1 MAYEVLYRKYRP
13 RDFAGLVGQEHV
25 RKALEHALEHDRL
38 HHAYL
43 FTGTRGV
50 GKTTIARILARCLNC
65 EVGVGL
71 HPCGVCA
78 SCMEIDSGRFIDL
91 IEVDAA
97 SRTKVEDTRE
107 LLDNVQYPPVRGR
120 YKVYLIDEVHMLSN
134 SSFNALLKTL
144 EEPPPR
150 VVFLLATTEPKRL
163 PVTVLSRCLQFSLK
177 SYRPEQISGHLRDVL
192 QKEAISF
199 DEGAIRL
206 IARAA
211 RGSMRDA
218 LSLSDQAIAHGG
230 GSLSASAVELL
241 LGTIDL
247 NELARLGRAVADG
260 DAAGLLAV
268 SAALADA
275 GADFDAALQRL
286 SALWHAVAV
295 VQAGVPL
302 ADDSDESALATEL
315 GQRLDPE
322 LTQLLYQISVIGLRD
337 LQLAPEPRIGFEMA
351 LLRMLAFAPLA
362 APAASPQ
369 LPTGSKA
376 SGADVRQQA
385 VRNTSAG
392 RAAAALP
399 ASPVSTNASMTTTTS
414 APPRATTSNVGAEG
428 AESAHRTASGS
439 APVLASADAPQP
451 ARMSPQTWL
460 ESATTLRL
468 TGIAR
473 DIALNLVPR
482 QLEGPVWD
490 FELDSGRM
498 SLLSDEHVEA
508 IVQAIATRFGS
519 SPSLNISPAVRGG
532 DTAAAKLAREEG
544 ERRAT
549 LLASVRA
556 DPVVRALQDR
566 FGASIDESTLR
577 PN

>member
-65 EVGVGL
+65 ERGVGL
-71 HPCGVCA
+71 QPCGVCP
-78 SCMEIDSGRFIDL
+78 SCLEIDAGRFIDL

-177 SYRPEQISGHLRDVL
+177 SYRPDQVVGHLQEVL
-192 QKEAISF
+192 RKEAIPA
-199 DEGAIRL
+199 DDRAIRL

-218 LSLSDQAIAHGG
+218 LSLCDQAIAHGG
-230 GSLSASAVELL
+230 GELSGAAVESL

-247 NELARLGRAVADG
+247 DDLGRLGRAIADG
-260 DAAGLLAV
+260 DAATLMAV
-268 SAALADA
+268 SSDLADA
-275 GADFDAALQRL
+275 GADFDSALQRL

-295 VQAGVPL
+295 VQAGV
-302 ADDSDESALATEL
+302 
-315 GQRLDPE
+315 QRLDEAEDATLANE
-322 LTQLLYQISVIGLRD
+322 LSLKLDPAYTQLLYQVSVIGLRD

-351 LLRMLAFAPLA
+351 LLRMLAFSPVPSDVAPHGATPRTA
-362 APAASPQ
+362 APATS
-369 LPTGSKA
+369 
-376 SGADVRQQA
+376 
-385 VRNTSAG
+385 SAG
-392 RAAAALP
+392 AATASAASATTTATDVDRSAALRP
-399 ASPVSTNASMTTTTS
+399 
-414 APPRATTSNVGAEG
+414 APPALPETAIPAAPQAPDATET
-428 AESAHRTASGS
+428 R
-439 APVLASADAPQP
+439 APQP
-451 ARMSPQTWL
+451 AAEARWFELAPRL
-460 ESATTLRL
+460 AL

-473 DIALNLVPR
+473 DIAMHLVPV
-482 QLEGPVWD
+482 QLDADPWR
-490 FELDSGRM
+490 FELEPGRM
-498 SLLSDEHVEA
+498 ALLTEAHVEA
-508 IVQAIATRFGS
+508 IGGAIAASAGSTARLQITPATR
-519 SPSLNISPAVRGG
+519 PG
-532 DTAAAKLAREEG
+532 DTAAAHVARMERQRREE
-544 ERRAT
+544 

-566 FGASIDESTLR
+566 FGASIDESSLR
-577 PN
+577 PL

>member
-78 SCMEIDSGRFIDL
+78 SCTEIDSGRFIDL

-199 DEGAIRL
+199 DDGALRL

-247 NELARLGRAVADG
+247 NELARLGRAIADA
-260 DAAGLLAV
+260 DASALLAV

-295 VQAGVPL
+295 VQTGVPL

-351 LLRMLAFAPLA
+351 LLRMLAFAPVA
-362 APAASPQ
+362 APAAGSRPESPSS
-369 LPTGSKA
+369 TIATTA
-376 SGADVRQQA
+376 SI
-385 VRNTSAG
+385 
-392 RAAAALP
+392 
-399 ASPVSTNASMTTTTS
+399 TS
-414 APPRATTSNVGAEG
+414 APARVAARDVAYDGAGQARRA
-428 AESAHRTASGS
+428 
-439 APVLASADAPQP
+439 APVSASAQSLP
-451 ARMSPQTWL
+451 AVRMSPQIWL
-460 ESATTLRL
+460 ESAMTLPL

-482 QLEGPVWD
+482 QLDGPVWD

-508 IVQAIATRFGS
+508 ITRAISVGLGF

-532 DTAAAKLAREEG
+532 DTAAAKHAREEG

>member
-25 RKALEHALEHDRL
+25 RKALEHALVHDRL

-71 HPCGVCA
+71 QPCGVCP
-78 SCMEIDSGRFIDL
+78 SCLEIDSGRFIDL

-177 SYRPEQISGHLRDVL
+177 SYRPDQIAGHLREIM
-192 QKEAISF
+192 QKEAIAA
-199 DEGAIRL
+199 DDRAIRL

-218 LSLSDQAIAHGG
+218 LSLCDQAIAHGG
-230 GSLSASAVELL
+230 GELSGGAVESL

-247 NELARLGRAVADG
+247 DELGRLGRAIADG
-260 DAAGLLAV
+260 DASRLMAV
-268 SAALADA
+268 SSDLADA
-275 GADFDAALQRL
+275 GADFDSALQRL

-295 VQAGVPL
+295 VQAGVQRIDDVEDATL
-302 ADDSDESALATEL
+302 ANEL
-315 GQRLDPE
+315 SLKLDPAY
-322 LTQLLYQISVIGLRD
+322 TQLLYQISVIGLRD

-351 LLRMLAFAPLA
+351 LLRMLAFAPDATDGSPTGGGIPARTRTETAAATSAAEA
-362 APAASPQ
+362 APAARGPDQ
-369 LPTGSKA
+369 VA
-376 SGADVRQQA
+376 SNRVL
-385 VRNTSAG
+385 
-392 RAAAALP
+392 RAADN
-399 ASPVSTNASMTTTTS
+399 SPMPS
-414 APPRATTSNVGAEG
+414 AMPRAMQGAIPADG
-428 AESAHRTASGS
+428 PQVAMAASGS
-439 APVLASADAPQP
+439 DQTAPLAGDQ
-451 ARMSPQTWL
+451 
-460 ESATTLRL
+460 TLRWFELAQRLAL

-473 DIALNLVPR
+473 DIAMHLVPMQTDADPWR
-482 QLEGPVWD
+482 
-490 FELDSGRM
+490 FELEPGRM
-498 SLLSDEHVEA
+498 ALLSEAHVEA
-508 IVQAIATRFGS
+508 IGSAIALATGEATR
-519 SPSLNISPAVRGG
+519 LQIAPATRPG
-532 DTAAAKLAREEG
+532 DTPAAHAARLERQRREE
-544 ERRAT
+544 

-566 FGASIDESTLR
+566 FGASIDESSLR
-577 PN
+577 PR

>member
-71 HPCGVCA
+71 QPCGVCA

-177 SYRPEQISGHLRDVL
+177 SYRPEQISGHLRDVM
-192 QKEAISF
+192 QKEAIAF
-199 DEGAIRL
+199 DDAALRL

-247 NELARLGRAVADG
+247 NELARLGRAIADG
-260 DAAGLLAV
+260 DAAALLAV
-268 SAALADA
+268 SSALADA
-275 GADFDAALQRL
+275 GADFEAALQRL

-295 VQAGVPL
+295 AQTGVRL
-302 ADDSDESALATEL
+302 SDDSDESALATEL
-315 GQRLDPE
+315 AQRLDPE

-351 LLRMLAFAPLA
+351 LLRMLAFAPVASSAFVAGAAVADAGTRPKPARSA
-362 APAASPQ
+362 APKNESAS
-369 LPTGSKA
+369 LPAGSA
-376 SGADVRQQA
+376 SAA
-385 VRNTSAG
+385 VRAHAGSATD
-392 RAAAALP
+392 ASTEMPLTALP
-399 ASPVSTNASMTTTTS
+399 MVASVQAAGPERMT
-414 APPRATTSNVGAEG
+414 AQ
-428 AESAHRTASGS
+428 
-439 APVLASADAPQP
+439 L
-451 ARMSPQTWL
+451 WL
-460 ESATTLRL
+460 SSATTLAL
-468 TGIAR
+468 AGIAR
-473 DIALNLVPR
+473 DIAMNLVPI
-482 QLEGPVWD
+482 QLHGPVWD

-498 SLLSDEHVEA
+498 SLLSAAHVEA
-508 IVQAIATRFGS
+508 IVQAISARLGY

-532 DTAAAKLAREEG
+532 DTAAAMHAREAAQ
-544 ERRAT
+544 RRAS

-566 FGASIDESTLR
+566 FGASIDESSLR